1 MKKLVQKRPPVRD
14 LTGSLIDRHERL
26 LSGLHDERVTLLSPY
41 SSSY

>member
-26 LSGLHDERVTLLSPY
+26 LRGLHDERVTLLFPIQASC
-41 SSSY
+41 